1 MDSYY
6 PSSADRALGTLLGLA
21 AGDQNGGPIRMAL
34 RLAESLVERRG
45 FDPDDVMRRYMEW
58 YREGAFDTGPVA
70 LSVFARIADGQ
81 PRAVAVRAAH
91 EASGGLTAGC
101 GPAHRSAPLAMAVFI
116 SDDDL
121 ARAARE
127 EAALTHFDGLA
138 GDVAAAVVVLCRSLI
153 AGLAWPDAL
162 VRAAAGRTE
171 ATRKALCCSGGDTGA
186 IGRGGFAPEALAAAI
201 RFLSQHDR
209 LVSALEA
216 AHAFSGPQ
224 NYCPVLVGSIG
235 GARWGVG
242 QVPVE
247 LIRHVELLPRL
258 WQVGRRLASG
268 WGSGSEVAV
277 LRGSASEQAQEK

>member
-1 MDSYY
+1 MHTFHS
-6 PSSADRALGTLLGLA
+6 SSAGRALGVLLGLA

-34 RLAESLVERRG
+34 RLAESLAERRG

-70 LSVFARIADGQ
+70 LSVFARIAGGQ
-81 PRAVAVRAAH
+81 PRAVAVRGVH
-91 EASGGLTAGC
+91 EANGGLTAGC
-101 GPAHRSAPLAMAVFI
+101 APAQRSAPLAMAAFV
-116 SDDDL
+116 SDGEL

-127 EAALTHFDGLA
+127 EAALTHFDSLA
-138 GDVAAAVVVLCRSLI
+138 GDVAAAVVILCRGLI

-162 VRAAAGRTE
+162 ARAAAGRAE
-171 ATRKALCCSGGDTGA
+171 VTRKALGGSGADVGA

-201 RFLSQHDR
+201 HFLSQHDR
-209 LVSALEA
+209 LVNALEA
-216 AHAFSGPQ
+216 AQAFAGPQ

-235 GARWGVG
+235 GARWGVD

-258 WQVGRRLASG
+258 WHVGGQLASG
-268 WGSGSEVAV
+268 WGLV
-277 LRGSASEQAQEK
+277 RR